1 MRTIEEIKA
10 DLEMLESF
18 GINSVEM
25 HDRLIGYLEELLN
38 YKQAERDGRC
48 VVLPCKVGDTVY
60 VISKCENVHMCRDD
74 DYFTGTGAIECPFEK
89 DCEFEECDDG
99 NTRVFETT
107 IRGGWVEE
115 NHICVFCDTLN
126 FEIVQSDIGKTVFLT
141 REEAE
146 KALKGGAE

>member
-38 YKQAERDGRC
+38 YRQAERDGRLA
-48 VVLPCKVGDTVY
+48 VLPHPIGCKVYHIETDGVLKGMIREVTVAGY
-60 VISKCENVHMCRDD
+60 SENKWQGR
-74 DYFTGTGAIECPFEK
+74 ANSEK
-89 DCEFEECDDG
+89 DHRFVIFHNSYNQPIACQLC
-99 NTRVFETT
+99 NVYR
-107 IRGGWVEE
+107 
-115 NHICVFCDTLN
+115 
-126 FEIVQSDIGKTVFLT
+126 T

-146 KALKGGAE
+146 RTLKGA

>member
-38 YKQAERDGRC
+38 YRQAERDGRC
-48 VVLPCKVGDTVY
+48 VVLPCKVRVGDSIYLINRECTKIEEVK
-60 VISKCENVHMCRDD
+60 VNEIVAMIDRI
-74 DYFTGTGAIECPFEK
+74 DYSIYK
-89 DCEFEECDDG
+89 
-99 NTRVFETT
+99 
-107 IRGGWVEE
+107 RGG
-115 NHICVFCDTLN
+115 
-126 FEIVQSDIGKTVFLT
+126 GKGNYGIWGFISSNSPDWGKLAFLT

-146 KALKGGAE
+146 KALKGGASE